1 MVLKKVILLAFVI
14 MITGTILELY
24 LLNHYE
30 DRFQLIPIVCIG
42 FLAVNAFILVFNK
55 SRRLKGL
62 FKLILMVTALS
73 GVYGVYLHLKSN
85 FEFEVEMTPN
95 ASNWDLLV
103 ESLSGA
109 LPTLA
114 PFSMIVL
121 ALLGYSYL
129 ILINQKQ

>member
-1 MVLKKVILLAFVI
+1 

>member
-1 MVLKKVILLAFVI
+1 MLI
-14 MITGTILELY
+14 GTVLEL
-24 LLNHYE
+24 LLLKHYE
-30 DRFQLIPIVCIG
+30 DTFQLIPIICIA
-42 FLAVNAFILVFNK
+42 LVMLTAVVLVFIKTRLIKTVFK
-55 SRRLKGL
+55 SIL
-62 FKLILMVTALS
+62 LITALS
-73 GVYGVYLHLKSN
+73 GLYGGYLHLCAN
-85 FEFEVEMTPN
+85 FEFEIEMTPT
-95 ASNWDLLV
+95 ASNWDVLV